1 MYFAKNI
8 EPLLRKIK
16 SDLSSYLMSK
26 QRSIIAQ
33 KELAG
38 FISRY
43 EDLNLTH
50 YTDMNTKDLIFNSP
64 DNKQLQEAMVSAGGA
79 LKNPYIDLY
88 HWVKGEIYD
97 LEAIRNSIAV
107 RASVLEN
114 TRKLESKKMS
124 TQKDLESVSQGKTT
138 VTTLFKNSSDAGA
151 MANQIETTERE
162 IMGSTLL
169 GDLLTIYIGEKVLT
183 VFKKE
188 KMGLYHRILQ

>member
-1 MYFAKNI
+1 
-8 EPLLRKIK
+8 
-16 SDLSSYLMSK
+16 
-26 QRSIIAQ
+26 
-33 KELAG
+33 
-38 FISRY
+38 
-43 EDLNLTH
+43 
-50 YTDMNTKDLIFNSP
+50 MNTKDLIFNSP

-169 GDLLTIYIGEKVLT
+169 GDLLTIYIGEKVLA

>member
-1 MYFAKNI
+1 
-8 EPLLRKIK
+8 
-16 SDLSSYLMSK
+16 
-26 QRSIIAQ
+26 
-33 KELAG
+33 
-38 FISRY
+38 
-43 EDLNLTH
+43 
-50 YTDMNTKDLIFNSP
+50 MNTKDLIFNSP
-64 DNKQLQEAMVSAGGA
+64 DNKQLQEAMKSAGGA

-114 TRKLESKKMS
+114 TRKLESNKMS

-169 GDLLTIYIGEKVLT
+169 GDLLTIYIGEKVLA

>member
-1 MYFAKNI
+1 M
-8 EPLLRKIK
+8 
-16 SDLSSYLMSK
+16 
-26 QRSIIAQ
+26 
-33 KELAG
+33 
-38 FISRY
+38 
-43 EDLNLTH
+43 
-50 YTDMNTKDLIFNSP
+50 
-64 DNKQLQEAMVSAGGA
+64 
-79 LKNPYIDLY
+79 KNPYIDLY